1 MGKRGKEVGE
11 KKEETNLLENLLA
24 AIFTTNSMLDNCIIL
39 TEVLVETG
47 DAVEGE
53 ADTDEV
59 YYIVQE
65 GTGVVLACGENNTCL
80 KINRRRYEK
89 D

>member
-1 MGKRGKEVGE
+1 MGE

-59 YYIVQE
+59 YYIV
-65 GTGVVLACGENNTCL
+65 
-80 KINRRRYEK
+80 
-89 D
+89 